1 MESTQQ
7 KMPQPTDSRKR
18 KIRGDTRFP
27 GICRHARQ
35 LGVNR
40 CTLYRVLTNEWDLP
54 KLKARYDALLV
65 SEKTAA

>member
-1 MESTQQ
+1 
-7 KMPQPTDSRKR
+7 MPQPNNNRKL

-27 GICRHARQ
+27 GICRHARA
-35 LGVNR
+35 LGVSR
-40 CTLYRVLTNEWDLP
+40 VTLWRVLTGAWDLP